1 MKMKSNSL
9 IHKLTNMKRFSKCIL
24 SIILIPVLPLI
35 FFSSCKIE
43 PFPDPNNPGA
53 GAISAN
59 PTPGEIQNLVTGI
72 ESGIRDNIN
81 FYLDDAGVIGREIYR
96 FSSSDPR
103 FTSDLLGK
111 GTSVLDN
118 NTFYITNPFAA
129 RYRVVKNINILLDGL
144 TNTTSAD
151 IDNVDRTI
159 GKAYANTVKAHELL
173 MVFNLEYNNGI
184 RVDVANPDAL
194 GPFLTKEESLNAI
207 NDLLNTAY
215 TDLIANASATFPFS
229 TTLYSDTA
237 GQFAKFNRA
246 LAARVAV
253 YREDWAGALTAL
265 DNSFFDIDG
274 DLNAGV
280 FYLFSSAGGD
290 QLNPIF
296 FPQNSSGETRVV
308 QPSFITDAAPGDTR
322 LSKAPKRTDPTTLD
336 GLTSDYDFFVYKTN
350 VDPIPIIRNEE
361 LLLIY
366 AEAKA
371 QLGGAANLDDAV
383 TAINNIRNAANLS
396 NYSGALTQ
404 PAIIDEMLNQRR
416 YSLFGEGHRWIDM
429 RRYNRL
435 NTLPIDRSGDD
446 VWEEFPIPATE

>member
-280 FYLFSSAGGD
+280 FYLFSNAGGD
-290 QLNPIF
+290 QLNPMY

-383 TAINNIRNAANLS
+383 TAINNIRNAANLA
-396 NYSGALTQ
+396 NYSGAVTQ
-404 PAIIDEMLNQRR
+404 AAIIDEMLNQRR

-435 NTLPIDRSGDD
+435 NTLPIDRPGDD

>member
-9 IHKLTNMKRFSKCIL
+9 IHKQTNMKRFLKYIL
-24 SIILIPVLPLI
+24 SILVPSLI

-59 PTPGEIQNLVTGI
+59 PTPGEIQNLVTGL
-72 ESGIRDNIN
+72 ESGMRDNIN
-81 FYLDDAGVIGREIYR
+81 FYYDDAGVIGREIYR

-111 GTSVLDN
+111 GNAVLDN

-129 RYRVVKNINILLDGL
+129 RYRVIKNINILIDGL
-144 TNTTSAD
+144 NNTTSAD
-151 IDNVDRTI
+151 IDAVDRTI

-173 MVFNLEYNNGI
+173 MVFNLEYSNGI
-184 RVDVANPDAL
+184 RVDVADPDNQ
-194 GPFLTKEESLNAI
+194 GPFLNKDESLNAI

-229 TTLYSDTA
+229 TTLFSNTA
-237 GQFAKFNRA
+237 GEFAKFNRA

-290 QLNPIF
+290 QLNPMF

-308 QPSFITDAAPGDTR
+308 QPSFITDAAAGDTR

-371 QLGGAANLDDAV
+371 QTGGAANLDDAV
-383 TAINNIRNAANLS
+383 TAINNIRHAANLPAY
-396 NYSGALTQ
+396 NGPVTQ

-435 NTLPIDRSGDD
+435 NTLPIDRPGDD
-446 VWEEFPIPATE
+446 VWEEFPRPATE